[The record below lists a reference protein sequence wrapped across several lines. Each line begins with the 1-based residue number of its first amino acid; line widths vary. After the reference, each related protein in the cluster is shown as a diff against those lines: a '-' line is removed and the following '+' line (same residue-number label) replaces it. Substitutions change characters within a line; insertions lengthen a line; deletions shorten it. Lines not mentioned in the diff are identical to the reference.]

1 MYISIVNRQVTCASI
16 TNCRSC
22 YYKTTHTEAHTK
34 DTFFLLTSQFARVQS
49 KNIGSLEGG
58 IYLESY
64 KILRLR
70 AIILES
76 FTEKDSVFKD
86 SPPCSCVYQF
96 CVSFKLLISVV
107 FICLQFHIRV
117 LICLFLCH
125 IIRNRSESP
134 NQAIL
139 TN

>member
-49 KNIGSLEGG
+49 KKYRITGGGYIFGIIQNI
-58 IYLESY
+58 
-64 KILRLR
+64 KLR